1 MRKFVSAIR
10 FSLFVLAALAT
21 SSSVEAKTVYQV
33 WDVKFELRS
42 PDGYRKPTLTV
53 NGEYPAPIIYATQ
66 GDTIVVN
73 VINNLETE
81 DLAIHWHGIKQFG
94 KPWADGTEG
103 VSQCP
108 ILPGRNHTYQFV
120 VDQPGT
126 FLYHPHSGLLRSEGL
141 QSFIIVAA
149 AAGKPEPFVHDYEAS
164 ILLEDWYHQSHLEQ
178 AASLAAKPFRW
189 VGEPQS
195 LLINGIGKFNCSD
208 ANATNAGCNDTGPE
222 SLYSLT
228 VVYGKTY
235 RIRIGSLTSLSA
247 LSFEIEGHD
256 MTVVEAD
263 GHYVEPFVVKNLFIY
278 SGETYSV
285 LVNASQDPTR
295 SYWMSS
301 AVVARNR
308 TTPIGLAILTYLN
321 TSNSNSNSATAK
333 KPPTTPPEAARWDDL
348 ESRLKQSRAIVARKD
363 HVIEVPKAPDR
374 VILMLNTQNNINGT
388 KKWAMNGVSLKFP
401 DKPYLIALKNGLL
414 KRGVNQTQPPDSY
427 DVKNYDI
434 YSEPKNPN
442 ATASSS
448 YYKLKFNSTVDVILQ
463 NANVLTGKVSETHP
477 WHLHGHDFWVLGY
490 GLGKYNQSTDQSKL
504 NLVNPI
510 MKYTV
515 PLHGYGWTALR
526 FKADNPGVWLFHC
539 HLDAHFFMGMGVVFE
554 EGIEQVGELPQSIMG
569 CIRTKH

>member
-1 MRKFVSAIR
+1 MRMFVLAALR
-10 FSLFVLAALAT
+10 FSLFVLAT
-21 SSSVEAKTVYQV
+21 SSSSVEAETVYQV
-33 WDVKFELRS
+33 WDVKFEPRS

-53 NGEYPAPIIYATQ
+53 NGKYPAPIINTTQ

-73 VINNLETE
+73 VINNLRT
-81 DLAIHWHGIKQFG
+81 DLAIHWHGIK
-94 KPWADGTEG
+94 
-103 VSQCP
+103 
-108 ILPGRNHTYQFV
+108 
-120 VDQPGT
+120 QPGT

-141 QSFIIVAA
+141 QSLIIVAA
-149 AAGKPEPFVHDYEAS
+149 AAGNPEPFVYDDETS
-164 ILLEDWYHQSHLEQ
+164 ILLEDWYHQSHLDQ
-178 AASLAAKPFRW
+178 AAGLAASPFRW

-195 LLINGIGKFNCSD
+195 LLINGIGKFNCSN
-208 ANATNAGCNDTGPE
+208 ANATAAAACNDTGLE

-247 LSFEIEGHD
+247 LSFQIEGHS

-263 GHYVEPFVVKNLFIY
+263 GHYVEPFEVTNLFIY

-308 TTPIGLAILTYLN
+308 TTPNGLAILTYLN
-321 TSNSNSNSATAK
+321 SNSAAK

-348 ESRLKQSRAIVARKD
+348 DSRLKQSWDIVARKD
-363 HVIEVPKAPDR
+363 RVVEVPKTSDR
-374 VILMLNTQNNINGT
+374 VILMLNTQNNIDGK

-401 DKPYLIALKNGLL
+401 EKPYLIALKDGLL
-414 KRGVNQTQPPDSY
+414 RGGVNQTQPPDSY

-463 NANVLTGKVSETHP
+463 NANVLSGQVSETHP

-490 GLGKYNQSTDQSKL
+490 GAGKYNHSTDQHKL

-510 MKYTV
+510 MKYTA

-554 EGIEQVGELPQSIMG
+554 EGIEQVGELPPSIMG
-569 CIRTKH
+569 CIPPKH